1 MNDGDHRDE
10 IVRLEAQIDELAV
23 RIENCRKFILA
34 GQIAVVGG
42 GVVLFATVVG
52 VIQFDPSI
60 MAVAVAAVLAGIV
73 AAGSNRGTAI
83 EATHELRTA
92 EAKRMSLI
100 GGSIFGLYPTA
111 TAYNKVRHIVKCR
124 CRRACGTSTRWLAA
138 SRASWVGRLS
148 VTSGHS
154 GTDSHRGKTS
164 RASTAHFAA

>member
-10 IVRLEAQIDELAV
+10 IVRLEAQIDEPAV

-73 AAGSNRGTAI
+73 AAGSNRSTAK
-83 EATHELRTA
+83 EAMHELTLA
-92 EAKRMSLI
+92 EAKRTALI
-100 GGSIFGLYPTA
+100 GQIDL
-111 TAYNKVRHIVKCR
+111 
-124 CRRACGTSTRWLAA
+124 
-138 SRASWVGRLS
+138 RL
-148 VTSGHS
+148 VPN
-154 GTDSHRGKTS
+154 RGELQ
-164 RASTAHFAA
+164 